1 MLGKGG
7 EDKFANCCHAPIH
20 GHAAASY
27 CRPRPPRRRR
37 LHSAQNQLLSRSRS
51 SDAAFLSRGVVGP
64 ASPSHGQWRR
74 RSRRVQIARFFFF
87 RLPILLVPPWK
98 LEAGAHPFLESLRL
112 RLHSAACYDS
122 VVVSVPR
129 RSEVRDDAITNLA
142 ELFFFFLFFFS
153 VCFGDSRRGGE
164 RGFPE
169 GRRRSGRH
177 SRGFRVARPDCGRWG
192 RRWRGF
198 TITSLSCSAAVAS
211 MRICPRRVTPANAY
225 ELRVVFA

>member
-27 CRPRPPRRRR
+27 CRPRPRRRR

-74 RSRRVQIARFFFF
+74 RSRRVQIAQFFFF

-129 RSEVRDDAITNLA
+129 QSEVRDDAITNLA
-142 ELFFFFLFFFS
+142 ELFFFFLFFS
-153 VCFGDSRRGGE
+153 LCVLGIRGAGE
-164 RGFPE
+164 RGDFPRVGDDRDDIRE
-169 GRRRSGRH
+169 DSG
-177 SRGFRVARPDCGRWG
+177 
-192 RRWRGF
+192 
-198 TITSLSCSAAVAS
+198 
-211 MRICPRRVTPANAY
+211 
-225 ELRVVFA
+225 